1 MKINTNYLDPNHLDL
16 NQLNELPLAQWLAA
30 MDGVYEHSPWIA
42 ERAAAHRPFASLA
55 ALKHRL
61 QCVVQA
67 ATPDEQL
74 SLIRAHPELAGKA
87 AMAGQ
92 LSKESTGE
100 QAGVGLHCCSA
111 EEYAQLQQ
119 LNSDYKTK
127 FGFPFIVAVK
137 GPDGQGLTRQQIIA
151 HFSRR
156 LGASVA
162 SETAEALHQI
172 GRIAEMRLNALFG
185 VNLQFGTEIM
195 RRVQH
200 LASYSEQSDGLYCSY
215 LHTAHQQCALQ
226 IAQWM
231 KDAGLAVQIDAVGN
245 VRGRYLS
252 TQADAKTLIIGSH
265 YDTVNNAGWFDGR
278 LGIILPMLVLQHVQQ
293 LQQLQQLPA
302 SDQALS
308 FPFHIELVA
317 FSEEEGVRF
326 PCTFLGSRALAGRF
340 DASLLHLNAGN
351 GVSLQQALLQ
361 AGHEPGEIAGLALSP
376 DQVCGF
382 LEVHIEQG
390 PILLQ
395 HHLPLGVVTAI
406 AGSSR
411 FWLHISGE
419 ANHAGTTPMT
429 MRHDAVAAAAEII
442 LAIEARCRGEAG
454 LVGTVGQVQIPA
466 AATNV
471 VAGAC
476 SISVDIR
483 APNDAQRLTAVADIV
498 HTVEAICQRRA
509 VQWRKQIM
517 TQIAAVPCDTGLQ
530 DALHLALTQCGVPE
544 FSLPSGAGHDAMM
557 MANLTPT
564 AMLFVRCGN
573 KGISHNPL
581 ETMTADDAEL
591 AAQVLLEWLKQIALH
606 INS

>member
-1 MKINTNYLDPNHLDL
+1 MKTEL
-16 NQLNELPLAQWLAA
+16 NLAQLNDAPLAQWMAA
-30 MDGVYEHSPWIA
+30 LDGVYEHSPWIA
-42 ERAAAHRPFASLA
+42 ERAANQRPFASLV
-55 ALKHRL
+55 ALKHGL
-61 QCVVQA
+61 QQVVQA
-67 ATPDEQL
+67 ATPEEQL

-87 AMAGQ
+87 AMAGE
-92 LSKESTGE
+92 LSKESTSE
-100 QAGVGLHCCSA
+100 QAGVGLHLCSA

-119 LNSDYKTK
+119 LNSDYNAK

-137 GPDGQGLTRQQIIA
+137 GSDGQGLTRHQIIA

-156 LGASVA
+156 LAATVA
-162 SETAEALHQI
+162 SEISEALHQI
-172 GRIAEMRLNALFG
+172 GRIAEMRLNLLFG
-185 VNLQFGTEIM
+185 VRLEFGGEIM
-195 RRVQH
+195 HRVQQ
-200 LASYSEQSDGLYCSY
+200 LASFSEQSDGLYCSY
-215 LHTAHQQCALQ
+215 LHSAHQQCARQ

-252 TQADAKTLIIGSH
+252 SNPDAKTLLIGSH

-278 LGIILPMLVLQHVQQ
+278 LGIILPLQVLQHLHQ
-293 LQQLQQLPA
+293 LKHSGQE
-302 SDQALS
+302 DN
-308 FPFHIELVA
+308 FPFHIELIA

-340 DASLLHLNAGN
+340 DSTLLHLHDGN

-361 AGHEPGEIAGLALSP
+361 AGHEPDDIAGLALSAE
-376 DQVCGF
+376 QVCGF

-390 PILLQ
+390 PILLH
-395 HHLPLGVVTAI
+395 HHLPLGVVSSI

-429 MRHDAVAAAAEII
+429 LRHDAVAACAEII
-442 LAIEARCRGEAG
+442 LAIEARCQGEEG

-483 APNDAQRLTAVADIV
+483 APDDAQRLAAVADIV
-498 HTVEAICQRRA
+498 HAVEQICLRRV
-509 VQWRKQIM
+509 VQWRKQTM
-517 TQIAAVPCDTGLQ
+517 LQVSAVPCDTGLQ
-530 DALHLALTQCGVPE
+530 QALHQAFKECGVPD
-544 FSLPSGAGHDAMM
+544 FTLPSGAGHDAMM
-557 MANLTPT
+557 MANLAPV

-581 ETMTADDAEL
+581 ETMTADDADL
-591 AAQVLLEWLKQIALH
+591 AARVLLQWLRQIAQQ
-606 INS
+606 S

>member
-1 MKINTNYLDPNHLDL
+1 MNTYTHTHHLDL
-16 NQLNELPLAQWLAA
+16 NQLNQASLAQWLSAL
-30 MDGVYEHSPWIA
+30 DGVYEHSPWIA
-42 ERAAAHRPFASLA
+42 ERAAAHRPWPSLA
-55 ALKHRL
+55 ALKHGL
-61 QCVVQA
+61 QRILHE

-74 SLIRAHPELAGKA
+74 GLIRAHPELAGKA
-87 AMAGQ
+87 ALAGQ

-100 QAGVGLHCCSA
+100 QAGVGLHLCSA

-119 LNSDYKTK
+119 LNSDYKAK

-137 GPDGQGLTRQQIIA
+137 GPDGQGLSRQQIIA
-151 HFSRR
+151 NFSRR
-156 LGASVA
+156 LNASVA

-185 VNLQFGTEIM
+185 VSLQFGEEIM

-215 LHTAHQQCALQ
+215 LHSAHQQCAAQ

-231 KDAGLAVQIDAVGN
+231 KQAGLAVQIDAVGN
-245 VRGRYLS
+245 VRGRYLCS
-252 TQADAKTLIIGSH
+252 QADAKTLIIGSH

-278 LGIILPMLVLQHVQQ
+278 LGIVLPMLVLQH
-293 LQQLQQLPA
+293 LQQLRELGQDSGQD
-302 SDQALS
+302 SG

-340 DASLLHLNAGN
+340 DAALLQLNDGN

-361 AGHEPGEIAGLALSP
+361 AGHEPGEIADLALSP

-395 HHLPLGVVTAI
+395 QHLPLGVVTAI

-419 ANHAGTTPMT
+419 ANHAGTTPMD
-429 MRHDAVAAAAEII
+429 MRHDAVAAGAEII
-442 LAIEARCRGEAG
+442 LAIEARCRSEAG

-476 SISVDIR
+476 SISVDVR
-483 APNDAQRLTAVADIV
+483 APNDAQRLAAVADIMQ
-498 HTVEAICQRRA
+498 TVQEICQRRA
-509 VQWRKQIM
+509 VQWRKQSM
-517 TQIAAVPCDTGLQ
+517 VQVAAAPCDPGLQ
-530 DALHLALTQCGVPE
+530 QALHQALRQCGVPE

-557 MANLTPT
+557 MANLTPM

-573 KGISHNPL
+573 RGISHNPL

-591 AAQVLLEWLKQIALH
+591 AAQVLMEWLNQIKRT
-606 INS
+606 S